1 MTENNSST
9 ARFRATIEYDGTGFH
24 GSQLQPDVRTVQG
37 ELETALSKLL
47 DCAVRVDLSGRTD
60 TGVHAAAQEIA
71 FTSPKPWE
79 ATELRRAL
87 RAILPDDVGV
97 ASVSETDAEFHP
109 RFDATARRYEYL
121 LTQSVDGGVFMR
133 DRAWITA
140 HAGTVDQLTALA
152 DRFVGERSFEAFA
165 KAGQPERG
173 TRCRIESA
181 TWTQARPD
189 LLRFEIIADRFLH
202 HMVRYI
208 VGTSIEI
215 ASGARPASDL
225 EALLENRK
233 ASRAVFPA
241 PPAGLYLTG
250 VQYKGVWNRV
260 GGVPW
265 FTRTD

>member
-1 MTENNSST
+1 MSENNSSN

-47 DCAVRVDLSGRTD
+47 DCAARVDLSGRTD

-71 FTSPKPWE
+71 FTSPKPWA

-97 ASVSETDAEFHP
+97 ASLSETEAEFHP
-109 RFDATARRYEYL
+109 RFDATARRYEYVVA
-121 LTQSVDGGVFMR
+121 QSVEGGVFVR
-133 DRAWITA
+133 DRAWVNP
-140 HAGTVDQLTALA
+140 HGVTVDQLTGLA
-152 DRFVGERSFEAFA
+152 NRFVGERSFEAFA

-181 TWTQARPD
+181 TWAEARSG
-189 LLRFEIIADRFLH
+189 LLCFEIIADRFLH

-215 ASGARPASDL
+215 ASGTRPGSDL
-225 EALLENRK
+225 DALLEDRK

-241 PPAGLYLTG
+241 PPQGLYLTG

-265 FTRTD
+265 LTRTD